1 MKKINFILFLV
12 CFSFIGFG
20 CTPKATQQSAHTK
33 SSETKQN
40 ESSSNIKEYLEI
52 DYDDQSTFTFKN
64 ISDKKIQ
71 VDISDITI
79 SQQVNNDW
87 ISIDSVKTKIFM
99 TEFVE
104 PSMTIEYTSP
114 EQLEKDIDYKMTIP
128 FSLNSSAD
136 EKIEQIY
143 FFKIN

>member
-12 CFSFIGFG
+12 YFSFIGFG
-20 CTPKATQQSAHTK
+20 CTPKTTQQNTHAK
-33 SSETKQN
+33 SSETKIS

-71 VDISDITI
+71 IDISDITI
-79 SQQVNNDW
+79 SQQINNDW
-87 ISIDSVKTKIFM
+87 ISIDGVKTKLFM
-99 TEFVE
+99 TELVE
-104 PSMTIEYTSP
+104 PSMTIDYTSP
-114 EQLEKDIDYKMTIP
+114 EPLEKDVNYQMTIP

-136 EKIEQIY
+136 EKIEQVY

>member
-20 CTPKATQQSAHTK
+20 CTPKATQQSAHAK

-40 ESSSNIKEYLEI
+40 ESSSNIKEHLEI
-52 DYDDQSTFTFKN
+52 DYDNQSTFTFKN

-71 VDISDITI
+71 IDISDITI
-79 SQQVNNDW
+79 SQQINNDW
-87 ISIDSVKTKIFM
+87 ISIDGVKTKLFM

-128 FSLNSSAD
+128 FSLNSSTD
-136 EKIEQIY
+136 EKIEQVY

>member
-1 MKKINFILFLV
+1 M
-12 CFSFIGFG
+12 
-20 CTPKATQQSAHTK
+20 
-33 SSETKQN
+33 
-40 ESSSNIKEYLEI
+40 EI
-52 DYDDQSTFTFKN
+52 DYDNQSTFTFKN

-79 SQQVNNDW
+79 SQQINNDW
-87 ISIDSVKTKIFM
+87 ISIDSIKTKIFM

-104 PSMTIEYTSP
+104 PSTTIDYTSP
-114 EQLEKDIDYKMTIP
+114 EQLEKDVNYQMTIP

>member
-20 CTPKATQQSAHTK
+20 CTPKATQQSTHTK

-40 ESSSNIKEYLEI
+40 ESSLNIKEHLEI
-52 DYDDQSTFTFKN
+52 NYDNQSTFTFKN

-71 VDISDITI
+71 VDISNIDI

-87 ISIDSVKTKIFM
+87 ISIDSVKTKVFM

-104 PSMTIEYTSP
+104 PSMTIDYTSP
-114 EQLEKDIDYKMTIP
+114 EPLEKDVNYQMTIP
-128 FSLNSSAD
+128 FSLNSSTD
-136 EKIEQIY
+136 KKIEQIY

>member
-20 CTPKATQQSAHTK
+20 CTPKAAQQSAHTK

-128 FSLNSSAD
+128 FSLNSSTD
-136 EKIEQIY
+136 EKIEQVY

>member
-1 MKKINFILFLV
+1 M
-12 CFSFIGFG
+12 
-20 CTPKATQQSAHTK
+20 
-33 SSETKQN
+33 
-40 ESSSNIKEYLEI
+40 EI

-71 VDISDITI
+71 VDITI

-99 TEFVE
+99 TELVE
-104 PSMTIEYTSP
+104 PSTTTDYTSP
-114 EQLEKDIDYKMTIP
+114 EQLEKDVDYKMTIP